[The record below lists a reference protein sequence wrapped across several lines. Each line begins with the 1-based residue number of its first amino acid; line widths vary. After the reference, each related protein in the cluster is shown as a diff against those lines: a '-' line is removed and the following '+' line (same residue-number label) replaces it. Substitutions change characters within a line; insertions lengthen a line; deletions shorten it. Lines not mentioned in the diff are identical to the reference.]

1 MLENIRRGAGK
12 WFAGFIIIMISITFS
27 LWGISSY
34 FTGVSSDAL
43 AVVGGHEIRQS
54 EFQRFYQQQYQQM
67 EAMYGEAFRKGMIDE
82 AMLKRQLLQTL
93 INQALLVQD
102 LQKAGFA
109 ISDEQLVKRIYQI
122 PAFQTEG
129 KFDQE
134 HYRQLLSQAGYTPSQ
149 FEAKLREDLVVEQ
162 FRSALEHSIIVPAQL
177 IDEFLRLRDQK
188 REISYVRIS
197 SQPAASAAIDEQLVK
212 TYYQE
217 HQTDFMTPD
226 RVRLDYLVLSA
237 EQAQTQV
244 GEPDEQ
250 TLRKL
255 YQSELTHYTQPEQR
269 KVRHILIMS
278 KDKDDATAKAQAE
291 QIRQQLVAGKP
302 FADLARQYSQD
313 PGSADKGGDLGW
325 ISSGMMEPTFDK
337 AAFTLPARQPSP
349 VIKTRFG
356 YHIVLVDEIKPAQVQ
371 AFEQVRDQV
380 IAEYKQQAAAQR
392 LGEMTE
398 KLATLTFEN
407 PSSLEP
413 ASKALGLTVQHTD
426 WITRADPNQQD
437 IAASDKVREAAFST
451 SVMQEGINSQPLELE
466 DGRRVVLR
474 VREHQAPVQKPLAE
488 VHDEVVAKLKREQAL
503 QHAINTAKQIQQQL
517 DKPNANLMQIAAT
530 SGLIVQTLGLRGRD
544 YGEGDVG
551 VIVKAAF
558 SVPLSGQRGA
568 TVTAL
573 PNGDQVV
580 AWVTQVVDGDS
591 KQVATGERN
600 TVKQQLV
607 ARQAEQQL
615 DAYVSGLKDRYKIQ
629 AYPDRL
635 H

>member
-12 WFAGFIIIMISITFS
+12 WFAGLVVLMISITFS

-34 FTGVSSDAL
+34 FTGASGDAL
-43 AVVGGHEIRQS
+43 AVVGSHEIRLG

-67 EAMYGEAFRKGMIDE
+67 EAMYGEAFRKGLINED
-82 AMLKRQLLQTL
+82 MLKRQLLQTL
-93 INQALLVQD
+93 INQALLIQD

-109 ISDEQLVKRIYQI
+109 ISDEQLAKRIYQI
-122 PAFQTEG
+122 PAFQTGG

-149 FEAKLREDLVVEQ
+149 FEDKLREDLIVEQ
-162 FRSALEHSIIVPAQL
+162 FRSALEQSIIVPAQL
-177 IDEFLRLRDQK
+177 VDEFLRLRDQK

-197 SQPAASAAIDEQLVK
+197 SQPDASASVDEQRVK

-217 HQTDFMTPD
+217 HQTDFMTSD

-237 EQAQTQV
+237 EQAQVQV

-255 YQSELTHYTQPEQR
+255 YQSDITRYTQPEQR
-269 KVRHILIMS
+269 KVRHILIIP
-278 KDKDDATAKAQAE
+278 KGQDDAAAKAQAE
-291 QIRQQLVAGKP
+291 QIRQQLLAGKP
-302 FADLARQYSQD
+302 FANLAHQYSQD

-325 ISSGMMEPTFDK
+325 ISPGMMEPAFDK
-337 AAFTLPARQPSP
+337 IAFTLPAEQPSP

-371 AFEQVRDQV
+371 TFEQVRDQV
-380 IAEYKQQAAAQR
+380 LTKYKQQAATQR

-398 KLATLTFEN
+398 KLAALTFEN

-413 ASKALGLTVQHTD
+413 AAKALALTIQHTD
-426 WITRADPNQQD
+426 WITRDDPNQQD

-451 SVMQEGINSQPLELE
+451 GVMQEGINSQPIELE

-474 VREHQAPVQKPLAE
+474 VREHQAPVQKPLSQ
-488 VHDEVVAKLKREQAL
+488 VHDEVVAKLKQEQAL
-503 QHAINTAKQIQQQL
+503 QHAKTIAKEIQQQL
-517 DKPNANLMQIAAT
+517 EKPNADLMQVAAQH
-530 SGLIVQTLGLRGRD
+530 GLIVQTLGLRGRD
-544 YGEGDVG
+544 HGEGDIG
-551 VIVKAAF
+551 TIVKAAF
-558 SVPLSGQRGA
+558 AIPLTGQGGA

-573 PNGDQVV
+573 PNSDQVV

-591 KQVATGERN
+591 KQVPTGERN
-600 TVKQQLV
+600 TVKQQLA

-635 H
+635 R